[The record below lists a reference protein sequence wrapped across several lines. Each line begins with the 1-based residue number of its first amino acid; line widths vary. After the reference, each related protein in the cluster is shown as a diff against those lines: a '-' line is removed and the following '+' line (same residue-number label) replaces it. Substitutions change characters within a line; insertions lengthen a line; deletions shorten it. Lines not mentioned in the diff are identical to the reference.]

1 MITSLT
7 RQQLKGVLM
16 DPKSP
21 GVKEPY
27 FTIKGE
33 GGQNIIVVTP
43 GKNGNEFNKTYGCFH
58 NFQGIEIYHV
68 VYGQGV
74 LLMQRNDENG
84 EAKEIKVTGV
94 RGGTTIE
101 VPAGYGH
108 CLINVG
114 KTYLVTINNSQGD
127 NNQNQNQEPVTVRRG
142 FAYYVVDKKGEVGF
156 EPNPNYQIHPQITT
170 N

>member
-7 RQQLKGVLM
+7 RQELKAVLM

-21 GVKEPY
+21 GVKDPY

-33 GGQNIIVVTP
+33 AEQNIIIVTP

-58 NFQGIEIYHV
+58 SFQGVEIYHV

-74 LLMQRNDENG
+74 LLMQRNNEEG
-84 EAKEIKVTGV
+84 EAKEIRVTGL
-94 RGGTTIE
+94 RSGTTIE

-114 KTYLVTINNSQGD
+114 KTYLVVINNSQGG
-127 NNQNQNQEPVTVRRG
+127 NNKNHEPVSLRHG

-156 EPNPNYQIHPQITT
+156 ESNPHYQLHPQISTY
-170 N
+170 